1 MQVNRSVIRIRLLF
15 SNVGGGTRGKIVFK
29 LWGHNFI
36 LEILFSCI
44 ARLLESLL
52 NFSNLKSRCYDKR
65 I

>member
-29 LWGHNFI
+29 LWGHN
-36 LEILFSCI
+36 EILFSCI